1 MLADAKVATMDKNL
15 AGMRVACLV
24 VEKAVLRVDE
34 MVASMV
40 AS

>member
-24 VEKAVLRVDE
+24 VEKAVLRGALLAAHWAD
-34 MVASMV
+34 
-40 AS
+40 